1 MPERRSERDVV
12 LEGRLR
18 SSLLKINPW
27 LNDENLH
34 KIVRQLVL
42 LDAASVMENNQAVHD
57 AIVDYLSIEQDL
69 GSGKK
74 NQTVKIIDFDNPD
87 NNDYLVVNQFRVGPA

>member
-1 MPERRSERDVV
+1 MV